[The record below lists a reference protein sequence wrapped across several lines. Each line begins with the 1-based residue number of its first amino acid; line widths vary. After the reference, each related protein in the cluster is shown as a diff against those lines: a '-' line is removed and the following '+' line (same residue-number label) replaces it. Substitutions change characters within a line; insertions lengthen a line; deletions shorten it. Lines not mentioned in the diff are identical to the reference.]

1 MGVIQSITPYLH
13 AVEGSQSM
21 KPHIELALERWAEEY
36 NEQWEKRNDW
46 HKWLRDNQHIPSAKA
61 LLDKSEVNDAKT

>member
-1 MGVIQSITPYLH
+1 
-13 AVEGSQSM
+13 M
-21 KPHIELALERWAEEY
+21 KPHIELALERWADEY

-61 LLDKSEVNDAKT
+61 LLARSEANDAKA